1 MAAIDFK
8 ERESIIRSWF
18 ESWIAKDS
26 SVIGR
31 VFTPDAVYVESYGPV
46 YKNRAQIEMWF
57 ADWNTHGSVLRWD
70 ISDVYEIPDGIAV
83 KWYFECDYEGN
94 IDGFDG
100 VTIALFEG
108 GQIKSLEEYASKHEH
123 IYPYEQVTY

>member
-1 MAAIDFK
+1 MAATDFE
-8 ERESIIRSWF
+8 ERKAVIRCWF
-18 ESWIAKDS
+18 NAWIVKDPT
-26 SVIGR
+26 VIER

-46 YKNRAQIEMWF
+46 YENRKQIKKWF

-70 ISDVYEIPDGIAV
+70 IFDIYEIPDGVAV
-83 KWYFECDYEGN
+83 KWYFECDYDGN

-100 VTIALFEG
+100 VTIALFDA